1 MTEDPFS
8 TAPRTVVYLYP
19 PDGRVA
25 MGGADIRVRRLF
37 GEIAARRPARLVE
50 IGPGLEIASRPST
63 VARGRAMVRGVPPRL
78 SQRLDPTLP
87 ERVTPLMEGA
97 VAVLGTTFCAPLVPR
112 ALLGR
117 CVLDAHNL
125 EWRVVAQLA
134 GRAPRSRRWAYRA
147 TLGWTKAYERDL
159 ARRVAGVWAVS
170 PEEADWFRAAGAR
183 RVWVV
188 PNGVD
193 VPSAAT
199 PPAGEP
205 VLIFVGSLQSLFNRD
220 GVAWFLADC
229 WPAVRRAVPS
239 ARLLLVGRG
248 SEDFRAE
255 GVDAL
260 GFVGELDRLYAQSQ
274 AAIVPLRLGAG
285 TRLKVPEAMAH
296 ARAVVSTPVGVEGLQ
311 VGPDDGVVVRST
323 AEEFAAACIE
333 VLSDGDRAGRL
344 GSAGRKT
351 ALAHFE
357 WGAIGARAAATLDE
371 LSV

>member
-1 MTEDPFS
+1 MTQDPVS
-8 TAPRTVVYLYP
+8 ARTRPVVYLYP
-19 PDGRVA
+19 PDERVA

-37 GEIAARRPARLVE
+37 DGISARRPARLVE
-50 IGPGLEIASRPST
+50 IGPGLEVASRPST
-63 VARGRAMVRGVPPRL
+63 LARGRAMLRGVPPRL
-78 SQRLDPTLP
+78 SQRVEQALP
-87 ERVTPLMEGA
+87 ERVAPLMEET
-97 VAVLGTTFCAPLVPR
+97 VTVLGTTFCAPLVPR

-147 TLGWTKAYERDL
+147 TVGWTRAYERDL

-170 PEEADWFRAAGAR
+170 AQEADWFRAAGAR
-183 RVWVV
+183 HVWVL

-193 VPSAAT
+193 VPPST
-199 PPAGEP
+199 VPPSPEP

-220 GVAWFLADC
+220 GVAWFLAGC
-229 WPAVRRAVPS
+229 WPAIRRSLPT

-260 GFVGELDRLYAQSQ
+260 GFVGELDQLYARSS

-285 TRLKVPEAMAH
+285 TRLKVSEAMAH

-311 VGPDDGVVVRST
+311 VGLDDGVLVRTT
-323 AEEFAAACIE
+323 ADEFAAACIE
-333 VLSDGDRAGRL
+333 VLSDGDRAARL
-344 GSAGRKT
+344 GSAGRRT
-351 ALAHFE
+351 ALADFD
-357 WGAIGARAAATLDE
+357 WGNIGARAAATLDE
-371 LSV
+371 LGA